1 MALGRGTRSM
11 AFFIIFMFLCGTA
24 IGSVLPEFGNL
35 LATRLDIGAHSFN
48 IIFLFMGIAGIGVA
62 LYLGY
67 HAGG

>member
-11 AFFIIFMFLCGTA
+11 ALYIILIFLCGTA

-48 IIFLFMGIAGIGVA
+48 IVFLFMGIAGIGVA
-62 LYLGY
+62 FYLGY
-67 HAGG
+67 HTGG